1 MIPPLWEL
9 IMSIST
15 FFLIL
20 VYVIA
25 AGPILWVDNAV
36 LIVMTITTII
46 FLFLDK

>member
-9 IMSIST
+9 IVTVSI

-36 LIVMTITTII
+36 LTVITVTTII